1 MQTVELR
8 FEPTEPKVLQSGFEH
23 KFDGSNFFGRFMRPR
38 NWPAAILTKHAVLD

>member
-23 KFDGSNFFGRFMRPR
+23 KFDGSNFFGHLCGQEIGP
-38 NWPAAILTKHAVLD
+38 PPS